1 MSHLYNDIFSW
12 ILYPGERIDVQMG
25 MELADFC
32 YCIRET
38 FLFLSPFWQRKI
50 KKSQHFLLILL
61 LVKCRKL
68 ISPAWSNTIALR
80 KIYDDFCDFKVSSW
94 GVSPLDYI

>member
-1 MSHLYNDIFSW
+1 
-12 ILYPGERIDVQMG
+12 MG

-50 KKSQHFLLILL
+50 ENHN
-61 LVKCRKL
+61 
-68 ISPAWSNTIALR
+68 IS
-80 KIYDDFCDFKVSSW
+80 F
-94 GVSPLDYI
+94 

>member
-32 YCIRET
+32 HCIRET
-38 FLFLSPFWQRKI
+38 FLFLSPFFGSVRLK
-50 KKSQHFLLILL
+50 
-61 LVKCRKL
+61 VTT
-68 ISPAWSNTIALR
+68 SPF
-80 KIYDDFCDFKVSSW
+80 DFAV
-94 GVSPLDYI
+94 G

>member
-38 FLFLSPFWQRKI
+38 FLFSLLFGSVRLKVTTSPF
-50 KKSQHFLLILL
+50 
-61 LVKCRKL
+61 
-68 ISPAWSNTIALR
+68 
-80 KIYDDFCDFKVSSW
+80 DFVV
-94 GVSPLDYI
+94 G

>member
-32 YCIRET
+32 HCIRET
-38 FLFLSPFWQRKI
+38 FLLSLRLGSVRLKVTTSPF
-50 KKSQHFLLILL
+50 
-61 LVKCRKL
+61 
-68 ISPAWSNTIALR
+68 
-80 KIYDDFCDFKVSSW
+80 DFVV
-94 GVSPLDYI
+94 G